1 MDNCVKRHIIVF
13 LFAENNMEDLIK
25 ALRIFEKYC
34 DDYHR
39 KFPFCCDHDIIIMNG
54 AGKNDV
60 SSEDLVELQKLG
72 WEPYEDFG
80 FCSFRYGSN

>member
-1 MDNCVKRHIIVF
+1 
-13 LFAENNMEDLIK
+13 MEDLIK

-39 KFPFCCDHDIIIMNG
+39 KFPFCCDKDIIVFNG

-60 SSEDLVELQKLG
+60 SLEDITELHKLG
-72 WEPYEDFG
+72 WDPYEDFG
-80 FCSFRYGSN
+80 FCSYRYGSN

>member
-1 MDNCVKRHIIVF
+1 
-13 LFAENNMEDLIK
+13 MEDLIK
-25 ALRIFEKYC
+25 VLRIFEKYC

-39 KFPFCCDHDIIIMNG
+39 KFPFRCAHDIIVMNG
-54 AGKNDV
+54 AGKYDV

-72 WEPYEDFG
+72 WEPYEDFR

>member
-1 MDNCVKRHIIVF
+1 
-13 LFAENNMEDLIK
+13 MEDLIK

-34 DDYHR
+34 DDYHH
-39 KFPFCCDHDIIIMNG
+39 KFPFCCDKDIIVFNG

-60 SSEDLVELQKLG
+60 SPEDLIELQKLG
-72 WEPYEDFG
+72 LDPYEDFG